1 MLVPTPLQCTVHQEG
16 PKGTLFTI
24 QTKPAVLTALID
36 PKKYTKKYILK
47 LKLTVFSLCTVLLK
61 ISSEDNTI
69 ETQILYWFCS
79 RKYRRTNDK
88 NRIH

>member
-1 MLVPTPLQCTVHQEG
+1 MLVPTPLQLTGHQED

-24 QTKPAVLTALID
+24 QTKPAVLTAPID
-36 PKKYTKKYILK
+36 PKKHTKKYILK
-47 LKLTVFSLCTVLLK
+47 LKLTVFSLCTVLLQ

-79 RKYRRTNDK
+79 
-88 NRIH
+88 

>member
-1 MLVPTPLQCTVHQEG
+1 MLVPTPLQCIVHQEG

-24 QTKPAVLTALID
+24 QTKPAVLTALFD
-36 PKKYTKKYILK
+36 PKKYILK
-47 LKLTVFSLCTVLLK
+47 LKLTVFSLCTVLLQ